1 MKVGQDYFND
11 KSSFLAMEKDFA
23 IITHKL
29 LNNQPLVK
37 LLYYTQPDALKGPD
51 LTAEQIRGL
60 IHKQIRIVPKIDIDK
75 ACPNFIVI
83 SFDNF
88 TPNAKNP
95 EFRDCTINFDVLC
108 HPDHWSLGN
117 FQLRP
122 YKIVGEIDAMMNNAK
137 LSGIGQLNF
146 ITCNDLVLNDQLM
159 GLTLIYRAINGN
171 EDKINPL
178 VP

>member
-1 MKVGQDYFND
+1 MKVGQEYFND

-23 IITHKL
+23 LITHKL
-29 LNNQPLVK
+29 LNNQRLVK

-51 LTAEQIRGL
+51 LTAEQIRSL
-60 IHKQIRIVPKIDIDK
+60 IHKQIRIVPKLDIDQH
-75 ACPNFIVI
+75 CPNFVVI

-88 TPNAKNP
+88 TPNVKNP

-108 HPDHWSLGN
+108 HPDHWNLGS

-137 LSGIGQLNF
+137 LSGIGELNF

-159 GLTLIYRAINGN
+159 GLTLVYRAINGI
-171 EDKINPL
+171 EDKIDPL
-178 VP
+178 VK